1 METSLT
7 IENLLAIFQA
17 MDRIKPIDRSDYF
30 NNYYREI
37 VERLQ
42 NEQKMKSWIEDKLK
56 LTSQGTSQQDEM
68 LSPEHIVNAVEHYF
82 KLTGQGTSPEKES

>member
-1 METSLT
+1 METTLT
-7 IENLLAIFQA
+7 MENLLAIFQA

-30 NNYYREI
+30 NNYYQEI

-56 LTSQGTSQQDEM
+56 LT
-68 LSPEHIVNAVEHYF
+68 
-82 KLTGQGTSPEKES
+82 GQGTSPEKES

>member
-1 METSLT
+1 METTLT
-7 IENLLAIFQA
+7 MENLLAIFQA

-42 NEQKMKSWIEDKLK
+42 NEQKMKSWIENKLK
-56 LTSQGTSQQDEM
+56 LAGQE
-68 LSPEHIVNAVEHYF
+68 
-82 KLTGQGTSPEKES
+82 TGQEKES

>member
-1 METSLT
+1 M
-7 IENLLAIFQA
+7 ENLLAIFQA

-30 NNYYREI
+30 NNYYQEI

-56 LTSQGTSQQDEM
+56 LT
-68 LSPEHIVNAVEHYF
+68 
-82 KLTGQGTSPEKES
+82 GQGTSPEKES